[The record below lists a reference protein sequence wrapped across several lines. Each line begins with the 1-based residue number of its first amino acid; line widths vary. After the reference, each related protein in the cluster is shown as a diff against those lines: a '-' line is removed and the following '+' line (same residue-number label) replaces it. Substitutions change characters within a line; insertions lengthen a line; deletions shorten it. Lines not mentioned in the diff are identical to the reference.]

1 MIKFNILPVEE
12 SNDITIES
20 ENALRN
26 CCKKLRQKSIKYARV
41 GGEALHEEIQ
51 KLIIE
56 IQEYN
61 NRSAQPMEKKKK
73 EKEIK
78 GILDDDDYFMNQVI
92 KEKKMFQIKQAINQN
107 RINKLWREPLSEYSK
122 LEYPHWSPRTH
133 TLFPLHMK
141 NIIIQLSCYF
151 NQEDTLFFILPQEV
165 FFRILKNL
173 TWIDFPDEITSNN
186 VVTVYQRNGEK
197 NVIKW

>member
-1 MIKFNILPVEE
+1 MNKFNILPIEE

-41 GGEALHEEIQ
+41 GGEDLQ
-51 KLIIE
+51 KDIERLIIE
-56 IQEYN
+56 IQEYKN
-61 NRSAQPMEKKKK
+61 LSVPPRKK

-78 GILDDDDYFMNQVI
+78 SLLQNDDYFLNQVI
-92 KEKKMFQIKQAINQN
+92 KEKKMHQIKQAIRQN

-122 LEYPHWSPRTH
+122 LDYPHWSPRTH
-133 TLFPLHMK
+133 TLFPLPMK

-151 NQEDTLFFILPQEV
+151 NQEDTLFSILPQEV
-165 FFRILKNL
+165 FFRILENL
-173 TWIDFPDEITSNN
+173 TWVDFPDEITSNN

>member
-1 MIKFNILPVEE
+1 MNSFHGLQVEE
-12 SNDITIES
+12 SNENTIES
-20 ENALRN
+20 QNQLRN
-26 CCKKLRQKSIKYARV
+26 RCKKLRQKSLKFARV
-41 GGEALHEEIQ
+41 GGEGLRKEIE

-61 NRSAQPMEKKKK
+61 NLSAPPKKKEK

-78 GILDDDDYFMNQVI
+78 GILHDDDYFMNQII
-92 KEKKMFQIKQAINQN
+92 KEKKMYQIKQAIRQN

-122 LEYPHWSPRTH
+122 LEYPQWSPKTH
-133 TLFPLHMK
+133 TLFPLPMK
-141 NIIIQLSCYF
+141 KIIIQLSCYL
-151 NQEDTLFFILPQEV
+151 NQEDTIFSILPQEV
-165 FFRILKNL
+165 FFRILENL
-173 TWIDFPDEITSNN
+173 RWVDFPDEITSNN

>member
-1 MIKFNILPVEE
+1 MVNFNILPVEE
-12 SNDITIES
+12 STDIKIES
-20 ENALRN
+20 ENELRK
-26 CCKKLRQKSIKYARV
+26 CCKKLRQKSIKFARV
-41 GGEALHEEIQ
+41 GGEDLRNEIE

-56 IQEYN
+56 IQEYKN
-61 NRSAQPMEKKKK
+61 LSVPPRKKKK

-78 GILDDDDYFMNQVI
+78 GILDDDDYFMNQII
-92 KEKKMFQIKQAINQN
+92 KEKKMYQIKQAIRQS

-151 NQEDTLFFILPQEV
+151 NQEDTIFSILPQEV
-165 FFRILKNL
+165 FFKILENL
-173 TWIDFPDEITSNN
+173 TWVDFPDEITSKN
-186 VVTVYQRNGEK
+186 VITVYQRNGEK

>member
-1 MIKFNILPVEE
+1 MVNFNILPVEE
-12 SNDITIES
+12 STDIKIES
-20 ENALRN
+20 ENELRK
-26 CCKKLRQKSIKYARV
+26 CCKKLRQKSIKFARV
-41 GGEALHEEIQ
+41 GGEDLRNEIE

-56 IQEYN
+56 IQEYKN
-61 NRSAQPMEKKKK
+61 LSVPPRKKKK

-78 GILDDDDYFMNQVI
+78 GILDDDDYFMNQII
-92 KEKKMFQIKQAINQN
+92 KEKKMYQIKQAIRQN

-151 NQEDTLFFILPQEV
+151 NQEDTIFSILPQEV
-165 FFRILKNL
+165 FFKILENL
-173 TWIDFPDEITSNN
+173 TWVDFPDEITSKN
-186 VVTVYQRNGEK
+186 VITVYQRNGEK

>member
-1 MIKFNILPVEE
+1 MNSFHGLQVEE
-12 SNDITIES
+12 SNENTIES
-20 ENALRN
+20 QNQLRN
-26 CCKKLRQKSIKYARV
+26 SCKKLRQKSLKFARV
-41 GGEALHEEIQ
+41 GGEDLRKEIE
-51 KLIIE
+51 KLIVE
-56 IQEYN
+56 IQEYKN
-61 NRSAQPMEKKKK
+61 LSSPPKKK

-78 GILDDDDYFMNQVI
+78 GILHDDDYFMNQII
-92 KEKKMFQIKQAINQN
+92 KEKKMYQIKETIRQN

>member
-1 MIKFNILPVEE
+1 MNKFNILPIEE

-41 GGEALHEEIQ
+41 GGEDLQ
-51 KLIIE
+51 KDIERLIIE
-56 IQEYN
+56 IQEYKN
-61 NRSAQPMEKKKK
+61 LSVPPRKK

-78 GILDDDDYFMNQVI
+78 SLLQNDDYFLNQVI
-92 KEKKMFQIKQAINQN
+92 KEKKMHQIKQAIRQN

-122 LEYPHWSPRTH
+122 LDYPQWSSKTH
-133 TLFPLHMK
+133 TLFPLPMK
-141 NIIIQLSCYF
+141 NIIIQLSCYL
-151 NQEDTLFFILPQEV
+151 NQEDTIFSILPQEV
-165 FFRILKNL
+165 FFRILENL
-173 TWIDFPDEITSNN
+173 KWIDFPDEITSNN

>member
-1 MIKFNILPVEE
+1 MNSFHGLQVEE
-12 SNDITIES
+12 SNENTIES
-20 ENALRN
+20 QNQLRN
-26 CCKKLRQKSIKYARV
+26 SCKKLRQKSLKFARV
-41 GGEALHEEIQ
+41 GGEDLRKEIE
-51 KLIIE
+51 KLIVE
-56 IQEYN
+56 IQEYKN
-61 NRSAQPMEKKKK
+61 LSAPPKKK

-78 GILDDDDYFMNQVI
+78 GILHDDDYFMNQVI
-92 KEKKMFQIKQAINQN
+92 KENKMYQIKQAIKQN

-122 LEYPHWSPRTH
+122 LEYPQWSPRTH

-141 NIIIQLSCYF
+141 NIIIQLSCYL
-151 NQEDTLFFILPQEV
+151 NQEDTIFSILPQEV
-165 FFRILKNL
+165 FFRILENL

>member
-78 GILDDDDYFMNQVI
+78 GILDDDDYFMNQII
-92 KEKKMFQIKQAINQN
+92 KEKKMYQIKEAIRQN

-122 LEYPHWSPRTH
+122 LEYPQWSPRTH

-141 NIIIQLSCYF
+141 NIIIQLSCYL
-151 NQEDTLFFILPQEV
+151 NQEDTIFSLLPQEV
-165 FFRILKNL
+165 FFRILENL

>member
-20 ENALRN
+20 GNQLRN
-26 CCKKLRQKSIKYARV
+26 CCKKLRQKSIKFARV
-41 GGEALHEEIQ
+41 GGEDLRKEIE

-61 NRSAQPMEKKKK
+61 NLSAPPKKK
-73 EKEIK
+73 EKEKEMK
-78 GILDDDDYFMNQVI
+78 GILHDDDYFMNQII
-92 KEKKMFQIKQAINQN
+92 KEKKMYQIKEAIRQN

>member
-1 MIKFNILPVEE
+1 MNRFHGLQVEE
-12 SNDITIES
+12 SNENTIES
-20 ENALRN
+20 QNQLRN
-26 CCKKLRQKSIKYARV
+26 RCKKLRQKSLKFARV
-41 GGEALHEEIQ
+41 GGEGLRKEIE

-61 NRSAQPMEKKKK
+61 NLSAPPKKKEK

-78 GILDDDDYFMNQVI
+78 GILHDDDYFMNQII
-92 KEKKMFQIKQAINQN
+92 KEKKMYQIKEAIRQN

-122 LEYPHWSPRTH
+122 LEYPQWSPKTH
-133 TLFPLHMK
+133 TLFPLPMK

-151 NQEDTLFFILPQEV
+151 NQEDTIFSILPQEV
-165 FFRILKNL
+165 FFRILENL
-173 TWIDFPDEITSNN
+173 KWIDFPDEITSNN

>member
-1 MIKFNILPVEE
+1 MNKFNILPIEE

-41 GGEALHEEIQ
+41 GGEDLQ
-51 KLIIE
+51 KDIERLIIE
-56 IQEYN
+56 IQEYKN
-61 NRSAQPMEKKKK
+61 LSVPPRKK

-78 GILDDDDYFMNQVI
+78 SLLQNDDYFLNQVI
-92 KEKKMFQIKQAINQN
+92 KEKKMHQIKQAIRQN

-133 TLFPLHMK
+133 TLFPLPMK

-151 NQEDTLFFILPQEV
+151 NQEDTIFSILPQEV
-165 FFRILKNL
+165 FFRILENL
-173 TWIDFPDEITSNN
+173 KWIDFPDKITSKN
-186 VVTVYQRNGEK
+186 VITVYQKNGEK

>member
-1 MIKFNILPVEE
+1 MNKFNILPIEE

-41 GGEALHEEIQ
+41 GGEDLQ
-51 KLIIE
+51 KDIERLIIE
-56 IQEYN
+56 IQEYKN
-61 NRSAQPMEKKKK
+61 LSVPPRKK

-78 GILDDDDYFMNQVI
+78 SLLQNDDYFLNQVI
-92 KEKKMFQIKQAINQN
+92 KEKKMHQIKQAIRQN
-107 RINKLWREPLSEYSK
+107 RINKLWREPLSEYST
-122 LEYPHWSPRTH
+122 LEYPQWSPKTH
-133 TLFPLHMK
+133 TLFPLPMK

-173 TWIDFPDEITSNN
+173 TWIDFPDKITSKN
-186 VVTVYQRNGEK
+186 VITVYQKNGEK

>member
-1 MIKFNILPVEE
+1 MFNFNILPVEE
-12 SNDITIES
+12 SKDIQIDS
-20 ENALRN
+20 ENQLRN
-26 CCKKLRQKSIKYARV
+26 CCKKLRKKNIKYARF
-41 GGEALHEEIQ
+41 GGEDLRKEIE

-56 IQEYN
+56 IEEYKN
-61 NRSAQPMEKKKK
+61 LSAQPMKKK
-73 EKEIK
+73 EKGKEKK

-92 KEKKMFQIKQAINQN
+92 KEKKMYQIKQAIKQN

-122 LEYPHWSPRTH
+122 IDYPYWSPRTH

-165 FFRILKNL
+165 FFRILENL
-173 TWIDFPDEITSNN
+173 TWVDFPDKITSNN

>member
-61 NRSAQPMEKKKK
+61 NRSAPPKKK
-73 EKEIK
+73 EKEKEMK
-78 GILDDDDYFMNQVI
+78 GILHDDDYFMNQII
-92 KEKKMFQIKQAINQN
+92 KEKKMYQIK
-107 RINKLWREPLSEYSK
+107 
-122 LEYPHWSPRTH
+122 
-133 TLFPLHMK
+133 
-141 NIIIQLSCYF
+141 
-151 NQEDTLFFILPQEV
+151 
-165 FFRILKNL
+165 
-173 TWIDFPDEITSNN
+173 
-186 VVTVYQRNGEK
+186 
-197 NVIKW
+197 

>member
-1 MIKFNILPVEE
+1 MNKFNILPIEE

-41 GGEALHEEIQ
+41 GGEDLQ
-51 KLIIE
+51 KDIERLIIE
-56 IQEYN
+56 IQEYKN
-61 NRSAQPMEKKKK
+61 LSVPPRKK

-78 GILDDDDYFMNQVI
+78 SLLQNDDYFLNQVI
-92 KEKKMFQIKQAINQN
+92 KEKKMHQIKQAIRQN
-107 RINKLWREPLSEYSK
+107 RINKLWREPLSEYST
-122 LEYPHWSPRTH
+122 LEYPQWSPKTH
-133 TLFPLHMK
+133 TLFPLPMK

-151 NQEDTLFFILPQEV
+151 NQEDTIFSILPQEV
-165 FFRILKNL
+165 FFRILENL
-173 TWIDFPDEITSNN
+173 KWIDFPDKITSKN
-186 VVTVYQRNGEK
+186 VITVYQKNGEK

>member
-1 MIKFNILPVEE
+1 MNKFNILPVEE

-41 GGEALHEEIQ
+41 GGEDLHEEIQ

-56 IQEYN
+56 IQEYKN
-61 NRSAQPMEKKKK
+61 LSVPPRKK

-78 GILDDDDYFMNQVI
+78 SLLQNDDYFLNQVI
-92 KEKKMFQIKQAINQN
+92 KEKKMHQIKQDIRQN
-107 RINKLWREPLSEYSK
+107 RINKLWREPLSEYST
-122 LEYPHWSPRTH
+122 LEYPQWSPKTH
-133 TLFPLHMK
+133 TLFPLPMK

-151 NQEDTLFFILPQEV
+151 NQEDTIFSILPQEV
-165 FFRILKNL
+165 FFRILENL
-173 TWIDFPDEITSNN
+173 KWIDFPDKITSKN
-186 VVTVYQRNGEK
+186 VITVYQKNGEK

>member
-1 MIKFNILPVEE
+1 MNRFHGLQVEE
-12 SNDITIES
+12 SNENTIES
-20 ENALRN
+20 QNQLRN
-26 CCKKLRQKSIKYARV
+26 RCKKLRQKSLRFARV
-41 GGEALHEEIQ
+41 GGEGLRKEIE

-61 NRSAQPMEKKKK
+61 NLSAPPKKK

-78 GILDDDDYFMNQVI
+78 GILHDDDYFMNQII
-92 KEKKMFQIKQAINQN
+92 KEKKMYQIKEAIRQN

-122 LEYPHWSPRTH
+122 LEYPQWSPKTH
-133 TLFPLHMK
+133 TLFPLPMK

-151 NQEDTLFFILPQEV
+151 NQEDTIFSILPQEV
-165 FFRILKNL
+165 FFRILENL
-173 TWIDFPDEITSNN
+173 KWIDFPDEITSNN

>member
-1 MIKFNILPVEE
+1 MINFNILPVEE
-12 SNDITIES
+12 STDIKIES
-20 ENALRN
+20 ENELRK
-26 CCKKLRQKSIKYARV
+26 CCKKLRQKSIKFARV
-41 GGEALHEEIQ
+41 GGEDLRKEIE

-61 NRSAQPMEKKKK
+61 NLSVPPKKK
-73 EKEIK
+73 EKEKEMK
-78 GILDDDDYFMNQVI
+78 GILHDDDYFMNKII
-92 KEKKMFQIKQAINQN
+92 KEKKMYQIKQAIRQN

-151 NQEDTLFFILPQEV
+151 NQEDTIFSILPQEV
-165 FFRILKNL
+165 FFKILENL
-173 TWIDFPDEITSNN
+173 TWVDFPDEITSKN
-186 VVTVYQRNGEK
+186 VITVYQKNGVK

>member
-1 MIKFNILPVEE
+1 MNKFNILPVEE
-12 SNDITIES
+12 SNDNTIES
-20 ENALRN
+20 GNALRN

-41 GGEALHEEIQ
+41 GGEDLRNEIQ

-56 IQEYN
+56 VQEYN
-61 NRSAQPMEKKKK
+61 NLSVPPKKKEK

-78 GILDDDDYFMNQVI
+78 GILHDDDYFMNKII
-92 KEKKMFQIKQAINQN
+92 KEKKMYQIKQAIRQN
-107 RINKLWREPLSEYSK
+107 RINKLWREPLSEYST
-122 LEYPHWSPRTH
+122 LEYPQWSPKTH
-133 TLFPLHMK
+133 TLFPLPMK

-151 NQEDTLFFILPQEV
+151 NQEDTIFSILPQEV
-165 FFRILKNL
+165 FFRILENL
-173 TWIDFPDEITSNN
+173 TWVDFPDKITSNN

>member
-1 MIKFNILPVEE
+1 MNSFHGLQVEE
-12 SNDITIES
+12 SNENTIES
-20 ENALRN
+20 QNQLRN
-26 CCKKLRQKSIKYARV
+26 SCKKLRQKSIKFARV
-41 GGEALHEEIQ
+41 GGEDLRKEIEN
-51 KLIIE
+51 LIIE
-56 IQEYN
+56 IQEYKN
-61 NRSAQPMEKKKK
+61 LSAPPKKKEK

-78 GILDDDDYFMNQVI
+78 GLLDDDDYFMNQII
-92 KEKKMFQIKQAINQN
+92 KEKKMYQIKEAIRQN

-151 NQEDTLFFILPQEV
+151 NQEDTMFSILPEEV
-165 FFRILKNL
+165 FFRILENL
-173 TWIDFPDEITSNN
+173 TWVDFPDEITSNN

>member
-73 EKEIK
+73 EK
-78 GILDDDDYFMNQVI
+78 
-92 KEKKMFQIKQAINQN
+92 
-107 RINKLWREPLSEYSK
+107 
-122 LEYPHWSPRTH
+122 
-133 TLFPLHMK
+133 
-141 NIIIQLSCYF
+141 
-151 NQEDTLFFILPQEV
+151 
-165 FFRILKNL
+165 
-173 TWIDFPDEITSNN
+173 
-186 VVTVYQRNGEK
+186 
-197 NVIKW
+197 